1 LETSALEAINVE
13 KAFQNLIQGK
23 RIFYIE
29 IYGKFHKELEE
40 TPDEFNIKEEKVID
54 LNEKSNNL
62 KKKQCCK

>member
-23 RIFYIE
+23 LIFYIE

-40 TPDEFNIKEEKVID
+40 TPDEFNIKEERVID
-54 LNEKSNNL
+54 LNEKSNNQN
-62 KKKQCCK
+62 KKQCCK